1 MKRDF
6 YAKKYTVLMGNEPI
20 DLWLKNG
27 QVKNAKFMDQ
37 KVALD
42 LDPDTIQAI
51 RDQPSRVVN
60 GSNLTDNLNFTQN
73 ISRMISQKLELAITK
88 NDKKVMSR
96 FARSDLIPE
105 NMKQDFY
112 KAINR
117 PNGLRG
123 MLVRAVNRT
132 NAIFQ
137 NLAKKIDRFFDK
149 VNDHVANQKVDKYL
163 EQYQLT
169 QFNKAPPVHSK
180 KAFERYLD
188 PKLMEMA
195 EDFYKKHYENSK
207 LETVYNPFPD
217 QPQALLEN
225 EFLKSGV
232 AKGFSI
238 TDSKTAL
245 YQIFDKKIDL
255 DYLNH
260 LKEWRNEETQ
270 TIEDLKAK
278 LEVHELKS
286 ASKNDTLEDF
296 QTLAKKLP
304 AMDKIDVLVENKAYL
319 ALNEAQKQEFEDK
332 HLFNAEPI
340 QERAEELKALVNSW
354 NHEPKKELTKEIIF
368 ERNPKI
374 DFSSEKTKE
383 AINTTWQ
390 KLQIKNRQEQAQN
403 RDFMNISAVKFGGV
417 SEKSLQLW
425 AQNATKNGIDATI
438 TAKFVEASLRN
449 AEQLQKAGI
458 MKETTQG
465 EYRFTDNFAKQ
476 SLYENLNAPVAYI
489 QKMNQGTQKEITVN
503 PQAELKE
510 RVAQISSPISF
521 EKLLDRDGNI
531 DSQQLHKFAEHLTQL
546 ATQLHQ
552 QEHANVVTKE
562 DLKMANQSHEQQQAS
577 GMER

>member
-1 MKRDF
+1 
-6 YAKKYTVLMGNEPI
+6 MGNEPI

-27 QVKNAKFMDQ
+27 QVKQARFMDQ
-37 KVALD
+37 KVALE
-42 LDPDTIQAI
+42 LDPETIQAI

-73 ISRMISQKLELAITK
+73 VSRMMSQKLELAIKK

-96 FARSDLIPE
+96 FARSDLVPE

-112 KAINR
+112 QAVNR

-123 MLVRAVNRT
+123 MLVRAVNNT

-149 VNDHVANQKVDKYL
+149 VNDRVANQKLDKYL
-163 EQYQLT
+163 SEYQHRE
-169 QFNKAPPVHSK
+169 FNKAPPVFDSDLK
-180 KAFERYLD
+180 KHLD
-188 PKLMEMA
+188 TKLMRAA
-195 EDFYKKHYENSK
+195 EAFFKENYTDK
-207 LETVYNPFPD
+207 NLKINMD
-217 QPQALLEN
+217 PQAGTYHAELQN
-225 EFLKSGV
+225 KFLQKGV
-232 AKGFSI
+232 AQGH
-238 TDSKTAL
+238 TLHDSKIAL
-245 YQIFDKKIDL
+245 CQVMQNTIDNE
-255 DYLNH
+255 YFTH
-260 LKEWRNEETQ
+260 LKEWNDEKSQ
-270 TIEDLKAK
+270 TINDLKAK
-278 LEVHELKS
+278 LEIHELKQ
-286 ASKNDTLEDF
+286 ASKNETLEDF
-296 QTLAKKLP
+296 QILSKKLNP
-304 AMDKIDVLVENKAYL
+304 MERIDILVENKAYL
-319 ALNEAQKQEFEDK
+319 ALNEAQKQEFEDN

-354 NHEPKKELTKEIIF
+354 NHQPVQAETKEVIF
-368 ERNPKI
+368 ERNPRI

-383 AINTTWQ
+383 AINNTWS
-390 KLQIKNRQEQAQN
+390 KLQQINRQEQAQN

-425 AQNATKNGIDATI
+425 AQNATKNGIDAQI

-449 AEQLQKAGI
+449 AEQLSKAGI
-458 MKETTQG
+458 LKETTQG

-476 SLYENLNAPVAYI
+476 TLYENLNMPVSALT
-489 QKMNQGTQKEITVN
+489 KMNQGTQKEITVN

-521 EKLLDRDGNI
+521 EKLLDKNGNL
-531 DSQQLHKFAEHLTQL
+531 DSQELHKFAEHLTQL

-552 QEHANVVTKE
+552 QEKANVVTME
-562 DLKMANQSHEQQQAS
+562 DVKLANRGFEQQQSA